1 MHKWVQLRPEAH
13 QSKLPTHGIPSKRS
27 HYLIPLHLGMFVMQQ
42 ILTDALWIQ
51 EKEGEWLWASHP
63 WSGQLQGSSWR
74 EAQRN
79 QIPERIPLPPQGRTE
94 CQALGI
100 ICQGPKIAC
109 KQKKKKSL
117 GLRLLFI
124 AKKLNREALSVFWIT
139 DSCRNV
145 NTNLY
150 KTGQMFD
157 IKQAYFV

>member
-1 MHKWVQLRPEAH
+1 
-13 QSKLPTHGIPSKRS
+13 
-27 HYLIPLHLGMFVMQQ
+27 MFVMQQ

-51 EKEGEWLWASHP
+51 EKEGGWLWGQSSLEWAA
-63 WSGQLQGSSWR
+63 SGQRLRKHREIRFQSRFLCLLRAGQGVLSSWVSYVR
-74 EAQRN
+74 D
-79 QIPERIPLPPQGRTE
+79 
-94 CQALGI
+94 
-100 ICQGPKIAC
+100 
-109 KQKKKKSL
+109 QKLHASRKKKSL

-157 IKQAYFV
+157 IKQASVLYKRLFMPSHTVSFSLSPSHPHPLDPSVDQGSSWG